1 MTSAFLSLIGALV
14 VALGVFVLRA
24 NPLSTT
30 HLYFAA
36 FTMSLSIWL
45 FGIAAWCYETFA
57 ELGLRVAFAGASLI
71 APTFL
76 GLTRTFPSHLHEGAW
91 RWLAGPLFV
100 GGMFSIL
107 SLTTPLVAYDAAV
120 SASGLHRRAGPLYPA
135 FAVFFITT
143 FAAATTIFFQRWW
156 NARGHARAQLQYL
169 GVAILVPGAAA
180 ITTNLILPVITG
192 RSTYSWLGPFFTG
205 LLVALVAHAVIRHRL
220 MDLRLVIHKSLT
232 LVIAVVLSILP
243 VAAIVLVMFWPPLS
257 YHLDPHELIPMVAAV
272 FAVTILVTPIRREAE
287 RFLDK
292 YLYRAQADFK
302 RTVREASELLT
313 RVLDLRTV
321 VRFVSDTIA
330 RSTEAEGIAVYL
342 IGDSGWEVALSE
354 RRHEGAKFQALTT
367 APPSIVDW
375 LKNNRRY
382 LIQDEPVARR
392 DFKAD
397 TSLQDAL
404 SRLDWGLVL
413 PLLSEATL
421 IGFIAVG
428 PKRSGDPF
436 YPHDLDLLMTLANQA
451 GIAVKNAQLYTEVV
465 LANEYVENIVAT
477 IESGVVAVNPAGR
490 VTMFNRAAERLTA
503 LRAEA
508 IRSESVSGLPE
519 VLGTLLRTTLE
530 DGQARTAPE
539 IALHAGSTTRPV
551 ICTTSPLRDPGGAIL
566 GAVAVFSDLTPLKE
580 LEAERQRVERLAYF
594 EVLASSIAHEIK
606 NPVVA
611 IKTFTQLIPRRLHDH
626 AFLENFSRVVSRE
639 IERMERLVERFRRL
653 SRPASPTQHRL
664 DVRQPLSE
672 AVEFLKPAFEEKGLT
687 LRVTPTPVACFVL
700 GDEGEL
706 ESLFIN
712 LLMNAHEATPRG
724 GSVELE
730 LTASERA
737 VVVEVADSGPG
748 IPPERLRQLFDPFFT
763 TKARGSGLGLTISAG
778 IAARHR
784 AKLRASN
791 RPAGG
796 ALFTVEF
803 PAATTVEATT
813 TRVNTGG

>member
-1 MTSAFLSLIGALV
+1 
-14 VALGVFVLRA
+14 
-24 NPLSTT
+24 
-30 HLYFAA
+30 
-36 FTMSLSIWL
+36 MSLSIWL

-91 RWLAGPLFV
+91 RWLVGPLFV

-156 NARGHARAQLQYL
+156 NARGHARVQLQYL

-354 RRHEGAKFQALTT
+354 RRHEGAKFQALMT
-367 APPSIVDW
+367 APPSIVA
-375 LKNNRRY
+375 RAVT
-382 LIQDEPVARR
+382 VARP
-392 DFKAD
+392 
-397 TSLQDAL
+397 
-404 SRLDWGLVL
+404 WGVD
-413 PLLSEATL
+413 
-421 IGFIAVG
+421 V
-428 PKRSGDPF
+428 
-436 YPHDLDLLMTLANQA
+436 N
-451 GIAVKNAQLYTEVV
+451 
-465 LANEYVENIVAT
+465 
-477 IESGVVAVNPAGR
+477 SGVE
-490 VTMFNRAAERLTA
+490 ER
-503 LRAEA
+503 
-508 IRSESVSGLPE
+508 P
-519 VLGTLLRTTLE
+519 GT
-530 DGQARTAPE
+530 
-539 IALHAGSTTRPV
+539 
-551 ICTTSPLRDPGGAIL
+551 
-566 GAVAVFSDLTPLKE
+566 
-580 LEAERQRVERLAYF
+580 
-594 EVLASSIAHEIK
+594 K
-606 NPVVA
+606 NPDKVRRFVA
-611 IKTFTQLIPRRLHDH
+611 AAKSV
-626 AFLENFSRVVSRE
+626 ARE
-639 IERMERLVERFRRL
+639 P
-653 SRPASPTQHRL
+653 S
-664 DVRQPLSE
+664 
-672 AVEFLKPAFEEKGLT
+672 
-687 LRVTPTPVACFVL
+687 
-700 GDEGEL
+700 
-706 ESLFIN
+706 
-712 LLMNAHEATPRG
+712 
-724 GSVELE
+724 
-730 LTASERA
+730 
-737 VVVEVADSGPG
+737 
-748 IPPERLRQLFDPFFT
+748 
-763 TKARGSGLGLTISAG
+763 
-778 IAARHR
+778 
-784 AKLRASN
+784 
-791 RPAGG
+791 
-796 ALFTVEF
+796 
-803 PAATTVEATT
+803 
-813 TRVNTGG
+813 